1 MAWTIEAEC
10 AVVLLSHGAH
20 LRFKAC
26 FVELEAAFKIAQIA
40 SFIIE

>member
-1 MAWTIEAEC
+1 MVGTTEAEC
-10 AVVLLSHGAH
+10 AAVLLSHGAH

-26 FVELEAAFKIAQIA
+26 FGELETVFKIAQIA